1 MKPSELRAL
10 TVEELKQKE
19 QDIRKELFNL
29 KFRLAT
35 GEVENPKRINALRK
49 DIAKILTITS
59 EKSPQRAGSP
69 EAKKVKS

>member
-1 MKPSELRAL
+1 MKPSELRAF

-19 QDIRKELFNL
+19 HDTRKELFNL
-29 KFRLAT
+29 RFRLAT

-59 EKSPQRAGSP
+59 EKS
-69 EAKKVKS
+69 KVKS

>member
-1 MKPSELRAL
+1 MKPSELRAF

-19 QDIRKELFNL
+19 QDTRKELFNL
-29 KFRLAT
+29 RFRLAT

-59 EKSPQRAGSP
+59 EKS
-69 EAKKVKS
+69 KVKS

>member
-19 QDIRKELFNL
+19 QDTRKELFNL

-49 DIAKILTITS
+49 DIAKILTITN
-59 EKSPQRAGSP
+59 EKS
-69 EAKKVKS
+69 KVKS

>member
-35 GEVENPKRINALRK
+35 GEVENPKRINTLRK

-59 EKSPQRAGSP
+59 EKSSASGG
-69 EAKKVKS
+69 VKS

>member
-19 QDIRKELFNL
+19 QDTRKELFNL
-29 KFRLAT
+29 RFRLAT

-59 EKSPQRAGSP
+59 EKFPHQVGSP

>member
-10 TVEELKQKE
+10 TAEELKQKE
-19 QDIRKELFNL
+19 QDTRKELFNL
-29 KFRLAT
+29 RFRLAT

-59 EKSPQRAGSP
+59 EKSSASGG
-69 EAKKVKS
+69 VKS

>member
-19 QDIRKELFNL
+19 QDMRKELFNL

-35 GEVENPKRINALRK
+35 GEIENPMRINTLRK
-49 DIAKILTITS
+49 DIARVLTIMT
-59 EKSPQRAGSP
+59 EKSVS
-69 EAKKVKS
+69 K